1 MKSVNDLPNVGDF
14 QPKLQFPQDTPVLEF
29 TPRFPMGILFW
40 FLEATVVQLPLSTQ
54 FYFHTRCIK
63 IYRSVPLSYPY
74 SE

>member
-14 QPKLQFPQDTPVLEF
+14 QPKLQFPRDTPVSEF
-29 TPRFPMGILFW
+29 TPRFPMCILFW
-40 FLEATVVQLPLSTQ
+40 FLEATIVPLTQ